1 MSVVRWDDGDWRMM
15 VAGYV
20 AVPFLL
26 FLGPMVFIA
35 AGAWMFWLFM
45 SVIVGIFQMIYVVY
59 QLLMISMD
67 IVFLAILKSVAT
79 FIRLVFQR
87 PSRKRI
93 WRTAIRQCT
102 TYQDYLQIP
111 IQEPKHNNN
120 KLQLFKETSPN
131 FLFLFP
137 FSSFLSSNKQKKIA
151 AGTTTTTTHKSL
163 LHRSMSYSV
172 FRTISSKHNEEDE
185 DEKRLSHSLSSNEI
199 NSNKIRSTLPDIVKQ
214 ELGDVQGEALVG
226 MTRRLAQ
233 ARLDHPDDMDG
244 LEFLVASVM
253 KRTSDNL
260 WIENARSVV
269 DKGTHKFSAESR
281 EIFENYNLEIEKCLQ
296 HIGNCKINASTN
308 HHRSY
313 LKERIKVMKK
323 IQHNM
328 GRTALMLSGGGAQS
342 MYHLGT
348 IKALCE
354 SNLYDNITVISGT
367 SGGSITAGM
376 CAMKT
381 KEELLKDVCV
391 PTVSTDYK
399 LTGEMKKHNIRW
411 FPTLTKMGQY
421 WLQKRLLVDPKE
433 FQKCCEFFFG
443 DTTFEEAY
451 TKTGKSVCI
460 TVTASR
466 ESSGGQQRL
475 LLNHISTPHVT
486 IASAVAASCA
496 LPGVMAPAKLKTKK
510 DQLFDV
516 DGTEWIDG
524 SVQADLPFRRI
535 STLFNVSNYI
545 VCQTNFHVLP
555 FLNKEHHPSVQSLYW
570 RMFQTCEW
578 DIRSRALHLSR
589 LGLFPKIFGQD
600 ISKVFQQ
607 KYHGNLTLVPRFT
620 TMQVFGLKSLVNP
633 TVQDMKL
640 YLKNGQETAWPYLTV
655 IREMLR
661 LETAIE
667 KSLSRLEERLRNTYT
682 TSTTSF
688 ETSSS
693 FSDNEEENL
702 TLESLLEKLKEYELE
717 IASLKQQLQEK
728 N

>member
-1 MSVVRWDDGDWRMM
+1 MSWMGWDDGSWGMM
-15 VAGYV
+15 LAGYV

-35 AGAWMFWLFM
+35 AGAWTFWLFM

-102 TYQDYLQIP
+102 TYQDYLRIP
-111 IQEPKHNNN
+111 IQEPRNNYN
-120 KLQLFKETSPN
+120 LETSPK

-137 FSSFLSSNKQKKIA
+137 LSSFLPSSNNKSKNKIA
-151 AGTTTTTTHKSL
+151 TSHHKSL

-172 FRTISSKHNEEDE
+172 FRTTSHDDTDDNDEE
-185 DEKRLSHSLSSNEI
+185 EKRLSHSLSSNEI
-199 NSNKIRSTLPDIVKQ
+199 NRDKDRSTLSDIVKK
-214 ELGDVQGEALVG
+214 ELGDVQGESLVG

-233 ARLDHPDDMDG
+233 ARMDHPEDMDG

-269 DKGTHKFSAESR
+269 DKGTHKFSSESR
-281 EIFENYNLEIEKCLQ
+281 KIFENYNLEIEKCLQ
-296 HIGNCKINASTN
+296 HIGNCKSTTHDTN
-308 HHRSY
+308 HHHRSY

-354 SNLYDNITVISGT
+354 SNLYDDITVISGT

-433 FQKCCEFFFG
+433 FQKCCEHFFG

-451 TKTGKSVCI
+451 TKTKKSVCI

-510 DQLFDV
+510 NQLFDV

-640 YLKNGQETAWPYLTV
+640 YLKNGQETAWPYLTYV
-655 IREMLR
+655 PPLPHIRC
-661 LETAIE
+661 
-667 KSLSRLEERLRNTYT
+667 
-682 TSTTSF
+682 
-688 ETSSS
+688 
-693 FSDNEEENL
+693 
-702 TLESLLEKLKEYELE
+702 SLLNFFPPTYFLFFCLLFFFFFLT
-717 IASLKQQLQEK
+717 IIIMIG
-728 N
+728 